1 MSMPPTKRPRGS
13 SKPVATRLDAKTLA
27 RAEALASELGIT
39 MAGLLSVS
47 LASYLDRQDTAAVV
61 ADIAAAAAE
70 VRDAVALLN
79 ARDSDLARRLVALT
93 EVIKGFG
100 SELL

>member
-1 MSMPPTKRPRGS
+1 MPPTKRPKGS

-27 RAEALASELGIT
+27 RSEALASELGIT

-47 LASYLDRQDTAAVV
+47 LASYLDRQDAAAVV
-61 ADIAAAAAE
+61 ADVAAAATE

-79 ARDSDLARRLVALT
+79 ARDTDLARRLVALT

-100 SELL
+100 SEPL